1 MPNTTLSPFLNK
13 STTVVNIIP
22 DTKGTLSAFF
32 DKPVIS
38 GIDNYVDDAAATTAG
53 LVTNSLYF
61 NTTNN
66 AIDKI

>member
-1 MPNTTLSPFLNK
+1 MPNTQITTCLNK

-22 DTKGTLSAFF
+22 DTKGTLSTFF
-32 DKPVIS
+32 SKPVIS
-38 GIDNYVDDAAATTAG
+38 GIDNYIDDTAATIAG
-53 LVTNSLYF
+53 LITNSLYF

>member
-1 MPNTTLSPFLNK
+1 MPNSQITPMINK
-13 STTVVNIIP
+13 SVTVVDIIP
-22 DTKGTLSAFF
+22 NTKGTLSTFF

-38 GIDNYVDDAAATTAG
+38 GIDNYIDDTAATIAG
-53 LVTNSLYF
+53 LITNSLYF